1 MFTGIIEE
9 VGTVLSHNPPRLV
22 VGARTVLS
30 DLKVGDSI
38 AVNGACLTVVDRDD
52 RGFTVEVS
60 PETRRRTNLGLLR
73 PGDRVNLERAVPAG
87 GRLGGHLVQGHVEAT
102 ARILSVEPDGEAV
115 NVRFSVPP
123 GLARYI
129 VPKGFIAVDG
139 VSLTVVDTD
148 NETFSVMLIPFTR
161 QNTALGGKG
170 PGDLVNI
177 ETDIIGRYIERLLKE
192 AGRLGPGK

>member
-1 MFTGIIEE
+1 MFTGIVEE
-9 VGTVLSHNPPRLV
+9 VGMVLAHKPPRLV
-22 VGARTVLS
+22 LGAQTVLS
-30 DLKVGDSI
+30 DLKVSDSI
-38 AVNGACLTVVDRDD
+38 AVNGACLTVVDRDEKS
-52 RGFTVEVS
+52 FVVEIS

-73 PGDRVNLERAVPAG
+73 PGDRVNLERAVPAA
-87 GRLGGHLVQGHVEAT
+87 GRLGGHLVQGHIEAT

-115 NVRFSVPP
+115 KVRFSVPP

-139 VSLTVVDTD
+139 VSLTVIDAD
-148 NETFSVMLIPFTR
+148 KDGFSVMLIPFTR
-161 QNTALGGKG
+161 QHTALGAKG

>member
-102 ARILSVEPDGEAV
+102 ARILSAEPDGEAV

-139 VSLTVVDTD
+139 VSLTVVDAD

>member
-1 MFTGIIEE
+1 MFTGIVEE
-9 VGTVLSHNPPRLV
+9 VGMVLAHKPPRLV
-22 VGARTVLS
+22 LGAQTVLS

-38 AVNGACLTVVDRDD
+38 AVNGACLTVVDRDEKS
-52 RGFTVEVS
+52 FVVEIS
-60 PETRRRTNLGLLR
+60 PETRRRTNLG
-73 PGDRVNLERAVPAG
+73 
-87 GRLGGHLVQGHVEAT
+87 GHLVQGHIEAT

-115 NVRFSVPP
+115 KVRFSVPP

-139 VSLTVVDTD
+139 VSLTVIDAD
-148 NETFSVMLIPFTR
+148 KDGFSVMLIPFTR
-161 QNTALGGKG
+161 QHTALGAKG

>member
-139 VSLTVVDTD
+139 VSLTVVDAD

>member
-1 MFTGIIEE
+1 MFTGIVEE
-9 VGTVLSHNPPRLV
+9 VGTVLTHDPPRLV
-22 VGARTVLS
+22 VGARAVLS

-38 AVNGACLTVVDRDD
+38 AVNGACLTVVHRDEE
-52 RGFTVEVS
+52 GFTVDVS

-123 GLARYI
+123 GLSRYI

-139 VSLTVVDTD
+139 VSLTVIDAD

-161 QNTALGGKG
+161 QHTALGGKG